1 MKKEQGVISVFLI
14 FIFLGL
20 LSLAGLFIDASRL
33 LAAGRRVET
42 ALHTALRSTLAAYQP
57 DLVGEF
63 GLYAVDWRQQE
74 KAFQNYFHLNLKG
87 EKSKFKLFNCE
98 IMEAELI
105 SSPDQ
110 SLLNDI
116 LFLEQIEA
124 YMKYRG
130 PLLLLKNVT
139 KPFLDDSEFAK
150 VELWQQG
157 THISRLIQEMDTAKG
172 EVNHLLL
179 EIKEG
184 SAEVKVKKLAE
195 LEKLLEQLAP
205 SVAEMP
211 GKMLSFKGITSEDW
225 VKLGERIA
233 DLKKAAAHNRSIW
246 QTIITLEEGEHLWRE
261 KEKLVILEELPRDYF
276 NLEDYLLDQEAEKE
290 KQFSL
295 DLLTGL
301 SEREIKNSDLI
312 NEETVVDSILPELRI
327 EAKIEKMRPNN
338 QLAEE
343 LGTNV
348 FTYLQD
354 LRGLLSA
361 ASQKCKANFY
371 QVEYLLDKYCFAT
384 GKVDPNS
391 YFSRGEVE
399 YILCGQKREVDN
411 LLQIRERIWQ
421 LRFAY
426 NVVECFAKS
435 NLPSLRARLAEALVK
450 GYLEAARDLKALYR
464 GESVKIGA
472 FPLELSYADHL
483 RLFLLVQ
490 NEKIQLNRMRQL
502 IQVNLRQENPDFE
515 LKNQAAVLAANVK
528 VGVDLWFAKLLSLK
542 KEVVVERTFVWG
554 YGGKK

>member
-1 MKKEQGVISVFLI
+1 
-14 FIFLGL
+14 
-20 LSLAGLFIDASRL
+20 
-33 LAAGRRVET
+33 
-42 ALHTALRSTLAAYQP
+42 
-57 DLVGEF
+57 
-63 GLYAVDWRQQE
+63 
-74 KAFQNYFHLNLKG
+74 
-87 EKSKFKLFNCE
+87 
-98 IMEAELI
+98 MEAELI

-116 LFLEQIEA
+116 LYLEQIEA

-371 QVEYLLDKYCFAT
+371 QVEYLLINIVLLL
-384 GKVDPNS
+384 GK
-391 YFSRGEVE
+391 
-399 YILCGQKREVDN
+399 
-411 LLQIRERIWQ
+411 
-421 LRFAY
+421 
-426 NVVECFAKS
+426 
-435 NLPSLRARLAEALVK
+435 
-450 GYLEAARDLKALYR
+450 
-464 GESVKIGA
+464 
-472 FPLELSYADHL
+472 
-483 RLFLLVQ
+483 
-490 NEKIQLNRMRQL
+490 
-502 IQVNLRQENPDFE
+502 
-515 LKNQAAVLAANVK
+515 
-528 VGVDLWFAKLLSLK
+528 
-542 KEVVVERTFVWG
+542 
-554 YGGKK
+554 